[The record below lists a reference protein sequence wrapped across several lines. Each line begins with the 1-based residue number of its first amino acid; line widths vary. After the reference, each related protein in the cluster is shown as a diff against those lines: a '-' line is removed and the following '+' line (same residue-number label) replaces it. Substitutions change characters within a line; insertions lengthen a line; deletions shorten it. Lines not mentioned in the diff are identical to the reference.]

1 MDDISASASQADIH
15 EAVLASLSDTD
26 EHSLLEVTG
35 PSIAELKNEG
45 FSFPAPFSSVR
56 RSSFS
61 SPSSFLASFY
71 LFSRYRRTIF
81 RYLEIPQSVAGTVV
95 VAPIGLVPKQPTG
108 YRLIHDLSAGLDT
121 SVNAA
126 IDPEDARTHYGTIAN
141 AIEHITRARKN
152 VYLAKIDFKDAF
164 RHCRIRPE
172 EVHLLGLRWQGST
185 YVDLCLPFGL
195 RTSPAIFNELAH
207 VALWIAQRVVRC
219 LHRHVR
225 ADAVHYLDDYLLI
238 TDGHVDAMDVM
249 ATIME
254 TFRELG
260 LRVNDKKCV
269 DPTKALT
276 FLGVELDVVAR
287 IARLPEEKRQALQT
301 TLLEALAKE
310 HYTKRELLS
319 LAGQLFHAAKV
330 VSPGR
335 TFTASVMTMAYSAKR
350 LHDVVRVTQ
359 DNPMLDDLR
368 WWQQILRDWNGI
380 EFWDYTPALAR
391 SHLQLAIQVCS
402 DASSTV
408 GFGLICGGEWT
419 YGCWSARSR
428 DYPIHVKE
436 LIPLVL
442 AARLWGQRWAHR
454 RVTFECD
461 NMAVV
466 QVVNDGYPKDP
477 ALRWYLRQL

>member
-26 EHSLLEVTG
+26 DHSLLEVTG

-126 IDPEDARTHYGTIAN
+126 IDPEDART
-141 AIEHITRARKN
+141 
-152 VYLAKIDFKDAF
+152 
-164 RHCRIRPE
+164 
-172 EVHLLGLRWQGST
+172 T